1 MLSECHLYLTHKDN
15 RNISQLIGKKKKEQK
30 NVFRINTYLLL
41 TYKYVN
47 ELRLTASYCLY
58 FTKTSTLFVKMLTS
72 SKKVIERGGEASEGS
87 IEDKLS
93 RINYPSAFIKVQ
105 SQNICKKK
113 LKLAFEL
120 NQL

>member
-30 NVFRINTYLLL
+30 NVFRIFLL

-58 FTKTSTLFVKMLTS
+58 FTKTSTLFVKMLPS
-72 SKKVIERGGEASEGS
+72 SKKVIERGGEKSVC
-87 IEDKLS
+87 
-93 RINYPSAFIKVQ
+93 R
-105 SQNICKKK
+105 
-113 LKLAFEL
+113 L
-120 NQL
+120 N